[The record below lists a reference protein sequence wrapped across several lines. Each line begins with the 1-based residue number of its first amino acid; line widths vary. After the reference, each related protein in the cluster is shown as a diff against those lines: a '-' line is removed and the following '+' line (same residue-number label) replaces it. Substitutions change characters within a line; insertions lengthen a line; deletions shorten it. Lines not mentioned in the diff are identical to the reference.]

1 MSEHPLALVT
11 GANRGLGLEFTQ
23 QLLRRAYRVVATCRS
38 PDSATEL
45 RRIRQ
50 SFPKQ
55 LEILTL
61 EVDDA
66 DDRKSLYAY
75 FRQTHSVIDLLI
87 NNAGIAHWDTFKDFS
102 EEKIMES
109 IRVNAMAPLM
119 ITRDMLPFL
128 ERSRNPRVAM
138 ITSRVGSM
146 QMTKDTGFK
155 GFAYPMSKAILNMAG
170 VQLSEALR
178 NKKISVFMQ
187 SPGWVRTDMGG
198 PEATSSVSESV
209 RSMLEIFEKI
219 TPKQTG
225 CFFSETGDVL
235 NW

>member
-1 MSEHPLALVT
+1 MSEYPLALVT

-38 PDSATEL
+38 PESATQL

-61 EVDDA
+61 EVDNA

-75 FRQTHSVIDLLI
+75 FRQMHSVIDLLI
-87 NNAGIAHWDTFKDFS
+87 NNAGIAHWDTIKELS
-102 EEKIMES
+102 EDRIIES
-109 IRVNAMAPLM
+109 IRVNALSPLV
-119 ITRDMLPFL
+119 ITREMLPFL
-128 ERSRNPRVAM
+128 ERSRNARVAM

-146 QMTKDTGFK
+146 ELTKDNGFK
-155 GFAYPMSKAILNMAG
+155 GFAYPISKAAMNMAG
-170 VQLSEALR
+170 VQLAQALAPR
-178 NKKISVFMQ
+178 KVSVFMQ
-187 SPGWVRTDMGG
+187 SPGWVKTDMGG
-198 PEATSSVSESV
+198 PNATSSVSESV
-209 RSMLEIFEKI
+209 RNMLDIFEKV

-225 CFFSETGDVL
+225 CFFSETGDL
-235 NW
+235 LPW